1 MTAFTAPL
9 DDIRFTLEHVADM
22 AALAALPGYEEA
34 TPDMVAAILSEAG
47 KFADDILAPLNWP
60 GDRQGCVLENGV
72 VRTPKGWK
80 EAYEHYVA
88 GGWNTLA
95 FDPDHGGQGL
105 PQTLAVA
112 AQESWHAANMAW
124 TLCPMLT
131 VGAVEALEAWGSDA
145 LKATYL
151 PKLISG
157 AWAGTMNLTEP
168 QAGSDVG
175 ALKTKAEPVGDG
187 SWRIR
192 GSKIFITYG
201 DHEMTE
207 NVISLVLA
215 RTPGAPEGTKGISLF
230 LVPKYLVKP
239 DGSLGPR
246 NEVRCVSLEHKL
258 GIHASPTAVMSFGD
272 DQGALG
278 WMIGEEHKGMACMFT
293 MMNSAR
299 LNVGLEGLAITERA
313 FQAAVDYARG
323 RTQSRDAT
331 GRRGDGQPIAI
342 IGHPD
347 VRRMLMTMR
356 ANAHAMRGLIYY
368 TAARLDEAKTLEDA
382 PARAAAQA
390 RADLLIPVVKAWCT
404 DLGVEMASIGVQVH
418 GGMGFVEE
426 TGAAQHYRDARIA
439 PIYEGTNGIQAID
452 LIGRKVSRDGGAAA
466 KAMIA
471 TMRAPLGA
479 PAAVAGP
486 LAAALDDLATA
497 TDWLVDAMA
506 QDRNAAFAAATHYLH
521 LWGLTIGG
529 WTLAKAA
536 AAASNGADYAPEF
549 KSAKIATARFFA
561 EQMLPQTAWRRAAMT
576 TGAATLDAVDDNHW

>member
-1 MTAFTAPL
+1 MTAFRSPIE
-9 DDIRFTLEHVADM
+9 DIRFTLDHVAELP
-22 AALAALPGYEEA
+22 ALARLPGHEEA
-34 TPDMVAAILSEAG
+34 TPDMVEAILNEAG
-47 KFADDILAPLNWP
+47 KFADEILAPLNWS
-60 GDRQGCVLENGV
+60 GDQEGCVLENGV

-80 EAYEHYVA
+80 EAYDQYVE

-112 AQESWHAANMAW
+112 AQETWHAANMAW
-124 TLCPMLT
+124 MLCPMLT
-131 VGAVEALEAWGSDA
+131 VGAVEALEEWGSDE
-145 LKATYL
+145 LKAAYL
-151 PKLISG
+151 PRLISG
-157 AWAGTMNLTEP
+157 EWTGTMNLTEP

-207 NVISLVLA
+207 NVIHLVLA

-230 LVPKYLVKP
+230 LVPKFLVKP

-246 NEVRCVSLEHKL
+246 NEARCVSLEHKL

-278 WMIGEEHKGMACMFT
+278 WMIGEENKGMACMFT

-299 LNVGLEGLAITERA
+299 LNVGMEGLAITERA
-313 FQAAVDYARG
+313 FQAAVDYAKG

-356 ANAHAMRGLIYY
+356 ANAQAMRGLIYY
-368 TAARLDEAKTLEDA
+368 TAARLDEARKLEDA
-382 PARAAAQA
+382 DARTAAQA
-390 RADLLIPVVKAWCT
+390 RAELLIPVVKAWCT
-404 DLGVEMASIGVQVH
+404 DLGVEMASVGVQVH

-452 LIGRKVSRDGGAAA
+452 LIGRKIGRDGGAAA

-471 TMRAPLGA
+471 DMRIATGA
-479 PAAVAGP
+479 PDAVAGP
-486 LAAALDDLATA
+486 LSAALDDLEKA
-497 TDWLVDAMA
+497 TDWVVEAMA
-506 QDRNAAFAAATHYLH
+506 KDRPAALAAATHYLN
-521 LWGLTIGG
+521 LWGVAVGG

-549 KSAKIATARFFA
+549 KSAKVATARFFA
-561 EQMLPQTAWRRAAMT
+561 EQMLPQTGWRLAAMKA
-576 TGAATLDAVDDNHW
+576 GPAALDAVDDDHW